1 MDYETMEDRHQ
12 EAVHAA
18 AETYESA
25 LASVTAEI
33 RAGFVGH
40 FCGKPAM
47 TVPTLVFVGGSDQ
60 VSLQPV
66 RDAINESLDYD
77 DTDNALHCMLCGQLP
92 VERFRELLIERYIAS
107 NADDIVWA
115 RTGLTVPRKSAM
127 RALGDALAAP
137 FPAFLTREAA

>member
-1 MDYETMEDRHQ
+1 MPPVLSVITRETAPNPKLTVIWLHGLEC
-12 EAVHAA
+12 
-18 AETYESA
+18 TCCTESFIRSA
-25 LASVTAEI
+25 HPLAKDVVLSMI
-33 RAGFVGH
+33 
-40 FCGKPAM
+40 
-47 TVPTLVFVGGSDQ
+47 
-60 VSLQPV
+60 
-66 RDAINESLDYD
+66 SLDYD